1 MTTAAAAVY
10 ENGAVHLIEPLEL
23 AEGER
28 VQVVKTSVD
37 SLTQLGPGPDPQRAA
52 QILAEI
58 AALAM
63 EPDGEQFSGED
74 HDRILYGEKGA
85 R

>member
-1 MTTAAAAVY
+1 MTTTAEAVY
-10 ENGAVHLIEPLEL
+10 ENGAIRLLEPLEL
-23 AEGER
+23 AEGDHLKILKETKD
-28 VQVVKTSVD
+28 VPA
-37 SLTQLGPGPDPQRAA
+37 LPPGPDPQRAA

-58 AALAM
+58 AAMPL
-63 EPDGEQFSGED
+63 EPGGEEFSGTD